1 MKQKTNALS
10 GSWVCICVY
19 VCLCVRLCALQH
31 CSASALSVLMK
42 EINNRGIKFHST
54 KILSCP
60 FLVFSLSVFLTRTL
74 THAHTHT
81 HTHPLQ
87 SALRQAGYITAE
99 GVSVRG
105 GMGCVWRQMGVKWT
119 ECTDL
124 ILTIYYRKIP
134 QSYYA
139 LINYPQAHK
148 IRQRGRFEWNIPW
161 NSLLRN

>member
-42 EINNRGIKFHST
+42 EINNRGIKFHSA

-81 HTHPLQ
+81 HTP
-87 SALRQAGYITAE
+87 SA
-99 GVSVRG
+99 VSAASSWLYNSRGCKCEG